1 MEEIYQT
8 KFPTSLIQ
16 GYLCLFFPPKLGCEW
31 PWINVKQQRKGNQI
45 MGKPK
50 ILCIHAFRISAKI
63 FLQMLTTYWSP
74 EILDR
79 LDLHFVDAP
88 YPAQGPS
95 AVKNL
100 PQFPPPY
107 YEWFQSTEVIFSTLL
122 FQYTHSYILKLILDK
137 WNILLANNNFCF

>member
-1 MEEIYQT
+1 
-8 KFPTSLIQ
+8 
-16 GYLCLFFPPKLGCEW
+16 
-31 PWINVKQQRKGNQI
+31 

-50 ILCIHAFRISAKI
+50 ILCIHAFRISSKI

-107 YEWFQSTEVIFSTLL
+107 YEWFQSTEFVMLIGASKFGYKTFGTPKLAVNAYSTPIKLPSLHFIGDKDFLREENLALLDAYVNPVVIRHNQDHRVPRLG
-122 FQYTHSYILKLILDK
+122 
-137 WNILLANNNFCF
+137 